1 MITLHRLGHP
11 TEAFYVNHDMIV
23 AVEATPDTVIRLM
36 SGDKILVADSPQE
49 VAQKVRACRVEILA
63 LALEMRGLEES
74 AGEMALR
81 FVTGPNLKPVEE
93 PPEPIGQEP

>member
-23 AVEATPDTVIRLM
+23 TVEATPDTVIRLM
-36 SGDKILVADSPQE
+36 SGDKILVADSPE
-49 VAQKVRACRVEILA
+49 DVADKLRACRVEILA
-63 LALEMRGLEES
+63 LALEIRGLEES

-81 FVTGPNLKPVEE
+81 FVTGPNLEPAPE
-93 PPEPIGQEP
+93 PPEPIGQ